1 MVNINKLKA
10 KMVENEISVSQL
22 ADMVGVNQATM
33 YRRFNGGENFSI
45 KEASEIAKIL
55 NLSADELNDIFF
67 NEIVAEM
74 QQ

>member
-22 ADMVGVNQATM
+22 ADRVGVNQATM